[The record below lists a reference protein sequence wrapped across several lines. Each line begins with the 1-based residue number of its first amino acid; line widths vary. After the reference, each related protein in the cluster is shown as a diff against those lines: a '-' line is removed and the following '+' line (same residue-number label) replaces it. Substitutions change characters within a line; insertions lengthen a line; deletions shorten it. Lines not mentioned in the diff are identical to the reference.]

1 MIRFHKII
9 STCFGIG
16 YVGKGGGTLAALAT
30 CIAWYFVFK
39 SNVSAFP
46 PLITTLTI
54 TVLGIWSSN
63 EVTADWGKDPSSVV
77 IDESAGMCITL
88 LFLPVKIYYLAA
100 GLVLF
105 RFFDIL
111 KPLFIRKTEKL
122 PGGWGI
128 MFDDV
133 LAGIYSNL
141 ILQVFFYLKLF

>member
-30 CIAWYFVFK
+30 CIAWYFIFNN
-39 SNVSAFP
+39 SNSWYLHLAVTV
-46 PLITTLTI
+46 LI

-63 EVTADWGKDPSSVV
+63 EVTVDWGKDPSRVV
-77 IDESAGMCITL
+77 IDEAAGMCISL

-111 KPLFIRKTEKL
+111 KPLFIRKTEDL

-128 MFDDV
+128 MLDDV
-133 LAGIYSNL
+133 LAGIYSNV
-141 ILQVFFYLKLF
+141 ILQAILYLKPF